1 MKGTKL
7 VFLLVD
13 IIDAEEGTGEGGG
26 FAEGYEEGF
35 VDLTLGVDEDTTK
48 EEDKTANGEDGGS
61 DKLEIGFHDSSK
73 IINIIYIILVQKVPK

>member
-1 MKGTKL
+1 ML
-7 VFLLVD
+7 VFLLVNVV
-13 IIDAEEGTGEGGG
+13 DAEQSTCKCRSL
-26 FAEGYEEGF
+26 AEGYEEGF

-48 EEDKTANGEDGGS
+48 EEDETANGEDGGS

>member
-1 MKGTKL
+1 
-7 VFLLVD
+7 LLTLIHVVNS
-13 IIDAEEGTGEGGG
+13 EQCTGEGGG

-35 VDLTLGVDEDTTK
+35 VDLTLGVDEYTTK
-48 EEDKTANGEDGGS
+48 EEDETANGEDGGS